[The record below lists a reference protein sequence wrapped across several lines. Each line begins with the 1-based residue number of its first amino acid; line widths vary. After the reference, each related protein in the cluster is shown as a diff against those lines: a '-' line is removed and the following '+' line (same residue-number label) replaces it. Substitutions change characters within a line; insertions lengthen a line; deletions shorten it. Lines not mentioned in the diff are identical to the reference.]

1 MPQDTA
7 VPSYTI
13 VTEAERMTLCQKKI
27 DSPKITQTQLAAWV
41 ETTFCKKI
49 SQGTFSNTLK
59 RSAELLADGKMTNT
73 EHQAP
78 QGSKISFD
86 RRSSIRMVLC

>member
-7 VPSYTI
+7 TPSYT
-13 VTEAERMTLCQKKI
+13 VMTEAECMTLCQKKI

-59 RSAELLADGKMTNT
+59 RSAELLADGKMTN
-73 EHQAP
+73 Q
-78 QGSKISFD
+78 
-86 RRSSIRMVLC
+86 SIKRHKGVKYSLIEEALS